1 MADDTPPS
9 RLRIPVTVGLG
20 LTLPPLALLSWIA
33 LSGSHR
39 RDYMRSNWIR
49 AGFAVGVV
57 SALPLL
63 VVGGAAALG
72 LWPDPNPNPI
82 GLGLLLFVG
91 GGLAT
96 ILVAVGIALVSRRG
110 R

>member
-1 MADDTPPS
+1 MTPPS
-9 RLRIPVTVGLG
+9 RLRIPVTVLLA
-20 LTLPPLALLSWIA
+20 LTMTPLALVSWIA
-33 LSGSHR
+33 LSGSGR
-39 RDYMRSNWIR
+39 RDYLRSNWVR
-49 AGFAVGVV
+49 AGFALGVV

-82 GLGLLLFVG
+82 GFGLLLLVG
-91 GGLAT
+91 GGVAT